1 MTMQNQPQQQ
11 EHLQKTDNIEIA
23 IIGIR
28 KYEFLKS
35 LKSENLTE
43 EQKKQIE
50 VYESKQRFVTPEQI
64 EKQNTYFDKI
74 LQPKP
79 VKKFT
84 ISAKV
89 LWELFKSNFQI
100 VNNRPFIKIEGV
112 TIKNLE
118 PLIYY
123 FSNDNRFF
131 ECENLSKISEP
142 SFEKGLLIIGNY
154 GNGKTS
160 TMKVFEKIF
169 KGIPEIGFKGYSA
182 NEAVLMFE
190 KCTGDEADILR
201 KEFEKTMWKGI
212 RYFDDLKTER
222 IASNFGKVNIFKE
235 ILEERYRL
243 QSKTHITCNYKE
255 DFENDLQ
262 AAIDEFG
269 DKYGGRV
276 WDRVYEMFNIIEFKG
291 KSFRK

>member
-1 MTMQNQPQQQ
+1 MQNQPQQQ

>member
-1 MTMQNQPQQQ
+1 MQQQ
-11 EHLQKTDNIEIA
+11 KHSQEIDNIETS

-28 KYEFLKS
+28 KYEHLKS
-35 LKSENLTE
+35 LKAESLSD

-50 VYESKQRFVTPEQI
+50 VYESKQRFATPEQI
-64 EKQNTYFDKI
+64 ELQNNYFDKI
-74 LQPKP
+74 LKPKE
-79 VKKFT
+79 KKPFSIT
-84 ISAKV
+84 SRK
-89 LWELFKSNFQI
+89 LWELFKANFQE
-100 VNNRPFIKIEGV
+100 VNGRPFIKIEGITV
-112 TIKNLE
+112 KNLE

-123 FSNDNRFF
+123 FSKDDRFF
-131 ECENLSKISEP
+131 ECENLNKELSVP
-142 SFEKGLLIIGNY
+142 SFDKGLLIIGNY

-169 KGIPEIGFKGYSA
+169 KGIPDVGFKGYSA
-182 NEAVLMFE
+182 NETVLMFE
-190 KCTGDEADILR
+190 KCTGDEADTLR
-201 KEFEKTMWKGI
+201 KEFEKTMWRGI

-255 DFENDLQ
+255 GFENDLQ
-262 AAIDEFG
+262 AAVDEFG

-276 WDRVYEMFNIIEFKG
+276 WDRIFEMFNVIEFKG
-291 KSFRK
+291 KSFRR